1 MVSKPSLKQVHE
13 KWRLEAPEIAKKQKN
28 KKTKNQATISSS
40 QNLYRTTKVS
50 LGAWMIIFFWMNV
63 QNTLLFSA
71 A

>member
-13 KWRLEAPEIAKKQKN
+13 KWRLEAFEIVKKKTTTT
-28 KKTKNQATISSS
+28 KKTKQRLAHLKICTEV
-40 QNLYRTTKVS
+40 QS
-50 LGAWMIIFFWMNV
+50 LTGDLDDYIFFWINA